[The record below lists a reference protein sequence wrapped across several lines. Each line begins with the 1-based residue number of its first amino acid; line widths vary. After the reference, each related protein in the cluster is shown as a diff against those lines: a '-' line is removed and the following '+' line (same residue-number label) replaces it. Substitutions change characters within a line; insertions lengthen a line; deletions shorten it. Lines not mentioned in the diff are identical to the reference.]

1 MIMFIASGV
10 SLIAM
15 IIVAFYISNADRFS
29 ERAKAVILPNYFV
42 VIAILLIVFTL
53 SLRDVL
59 EV

>member
-1 MIMFIASGV
+1 MFMFIAITI

-15 IIVAFYISNADRFS
+15 FIIAICIANSDRLS
-29 ERAKAVILPNYFV
+29 KGAKAVILPNYFV